1 MASQRRGLSEN
12 NKLLGQQDKL
22 DSRREYQSHRLKDR
36 HGCDGG
42 SDAGAKNQKIQE
54 EEEVWAQLDLL
65 VLVHNSSLSQL
76 HNLFQ
81 GLHARADRP
90 EDAVEADQSV
100 EEEHP
105 AGDEDDDLVER
116 RRVAGAFVHSP
127 VNVAIHI
134 WIREADSVA
143 GKLPAQESKA
153 CKTEDSF
160 NNLKCRSKKV
170 GK

>member
-1 MASQRRGLSEN
+1 MESATRSGSQYL
-12 NKLLGQQDKL
+12 
-22 DSRREYQSHRLKDR
+22 YHRLKDS
-36 HGCDGG
+36 HGCDGR
-42 SDAGAKNQKIQE
+42 SNSRAQHQEVQE

-116 RRVAGAFVHSP
+116 RRVASAFVHSP